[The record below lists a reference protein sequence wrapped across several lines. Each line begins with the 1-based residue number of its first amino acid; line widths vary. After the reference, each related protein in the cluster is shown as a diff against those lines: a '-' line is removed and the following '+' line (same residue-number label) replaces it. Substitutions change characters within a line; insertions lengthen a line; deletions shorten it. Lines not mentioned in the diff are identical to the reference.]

1 MGLRRSLDE
10 FFSGDAVGG
19 IVLIVSAVAAMM
31 VANSSLSG
39 IYNGWLEMKFSVL
52 LNGEGL
58 SKPLILW
65 INDGLMAVFF
75 LLVGLELKREL
86 LEGKLKNP
94 RDVLLPGLAAVGG
107 MAIPAVIYA
116 AFNWGNIETISGWAI
131 PAATDIA
138 FALGILALVGSRVPA
153 SLKIFLLTLA
163 ILDDM
168 GAILIIALFYTAD
181 LNVDYLMLAALPLA
195 VMIWL
200 NLRGAHRVAPI
211 ILLGTVMWVFVLKS
225 GVHAT
230 LAGVL
235 TAFCVPL
242 KDRYGKSP
250 LHGLEDGLSPYVFYL
265 IVPVFA
271 FANAGVV
278 LKGIGTEEVFA
289 SLTVGIALGLVL
301 GKILGVL
308 GVVWLIVRLGWARL
322 PYGATWL
329 HMLGI
334 SALAGIGFTMSLF
347 IGTLSFADATHMNE
361 VRLGVLGGS
370 LVAALLG
377 FGILRTAPVPHVKT
391 ADKRDE
397 PITPTDRHA
406 DHAPGSQASS

>member
-1 MGLRRSLDE
+1 MALRRQLDE
-10 FFSGDAVGG
+10 FFSGDAAGG
-19 IVLIVSAVAAMM
+19 VFLILSAAAAMM
-31 VANSSLSG
+31 IANSSLSG
-39 IYNGWLEMKFSVL
+39 LYNAVLDTNLSIL
-52 LNGEGL
+52 LNEEGL

-94 RDVLLPGLAAVGG
+94 RDVILPGLAAVGG
-107 MAIPAVIYA
+107 MAVPAAIYA
-116 AFNWGNIETISGWAI
+116 ALNWGNPATITGWAI

-138 FALGILALVGSRVPA
+138 FALGILALVGSRVPS

-168 GAILIIALFYTAD
+168 GAIIIIALFYTAD
-181 LNVDYLMLAALPLA
+181 LKVDYLMLAAIPLA
-195 VMIWL
+195 LMVFL
-200 NLRGAHRVAPI
+200 NHRGVHRIAPI
-211 ILLGTVMWVFVLKS
+211 LLLGAVMWVFVLKS

-230 LAGVL
+230 LAGVV
-235 TAFCVPL
+235 TAFFIPL

-250 LHGLEDGLSPYVFYL
+250 LHGLEDGLSPYVFYM

-278 LKGIGTEEVFA
+278 LHGLGTEELFA
-289 SLTVGIALGLVL
+289 SLTIGIAAGLFF
-301 GKILGVL
+301 GKIGGVL
-308 GVVWLIVRLGWARL
+308 GVTWLMVRMGWARL
-322 PYGATWL
+322 PTGASWT
-329 HMLGI
+329 HMLGV

-347 IGTLSFADATHMNE
+347 IGTLSFPDATQMNE

-370 LVAALLG
+370 AIAAVFGYLVLRLAPSVEPGVRKAAS
-377 FGILRTAPVPHVKT
+377 TDT
-391 ADKRDE
+391 
-397 PITPTDRHA
+397 PITP
-406 DHAPGSQASS
+406 GSPTTAGQTGA

>member
-10 FFSGDAVGG
+10 FFSGDAAGG
-19 IVLIVSAVAAMM
+19 VFLIVSAVLALM
-31 VANSSLSG
+31 VANSSLAG
-39 IYNGWLEMKFSVL
+39 EYHGMLETYFSVL

-75 LLVGLELKREL
+75 FLVGLELKREI
-86 LEGKLKNP
+86 LEGKLKRP
-94 RDVLLPGLAAVGG
+94 RDVVLPGLAAVGG
-107 MAIPAVIYA
+107 MVVPAAIYV
-116 AFNWGNIETISGWAI
+116 AFNYGNPETIRGWAI

-168 GAILIIALFYTAD
+168 GAIVIIALFYTAE
-181 LNVDYLMLAALPLA
+181 LKVDYLLLAMIPMA
-195 VMIWL
+195 VMMFL
-200 NLRGAHRVAPI
+200 NHRRIHRVAPI
-211 ILLGTVMWVFVLKS
+211 LLLGVVMWVFVLKS

-235 TAFCVPL
+235 TAFFIPL

-250 LHGLEDGLSPYVFYL
+250 LHSLEDGLSPYVFFL
-265 IVPVFA
+265 IVPIFA

-278 LKGIGTEEVFA
+278 LKGIGTEELFA
-289 SLTVGIALGLVL
+289 SLTSGIALGLFA

-308 GVVWLIVRLGWARL
+308 GVTWLMVTLKWARL
-322 PYGATWL
+322 PHGATWT
-329 HMLGI
+329 HMLGVA
-334 SALAGIGFTMSLF
+334 SLAGIGFTMSLF
-347 IGTLSFADATHMNE
+347 IGTLSFTSVTYMNE

-370 LVAALLG
+370 LISAI
-377 FGILRTAPVPHVKT
+377 FGYAILRFAPSPAVGTAEDVQT
-391 ADKRDE
+391 
-397 PITPTDRHA
+397 PIVHPTGH
-406 DHAPGSQASS
+406 